1 MAVFTVSSIFNG
13 EAAALQE
20 AAHGFLG
27 TAAQDKDEAR
37 K

>member
-1 MAVFTVSSIFNG
+1 MAVFTVCPIFNG

-27 TAAQDKDEAR
+27 TAAQDENEAR